1 MIKKINKNLLHK
13 QTKSIRKKK
22 KLENKFFMTKCLK
35 FQPKSFGFSDM
46 RILKAISN
54 QTVEI
59 ALRFFTPCEDLNS

>member
-22 KLENKFFMTKCLK
+22 KLENKSFMKKCLK
-35 FQPKSFGFSDM
+35 FKPKSFGFSD
-46 RILKAISN
+46 KAISN